1 MREATGIHQYLPAEE
16 RLNIASH
23 AFGFAL
29 SLAATAL
36 LVMRAI
42 DIRGAHVVVSFAVFG
57 ASLVFLY
64 AASTTYH
71 SASRPALRARL
82 RIIDHAS
89 IYVLIAGTYTPFA
102 LVSLQGPVGWSIFGA
117 TWGLALAGIIM
128 KLFFTGRFQVTSTL
142 MYVLM
147 GWIIVFA
154 IKPLMDNLPQT
165 GLIWLFAGGLAYTFG
180 AVLYGF
186 KSLKFSHALFHLFVL
201 VGSTCHFVSIFFFV
215 VPIQQ

>member
-1 MREATGIHQYLPAEE
+1 MREAVGNHPYLPAEE
-16 RLNIASH
+16 RWNIASH

-29 SLAATAL
+29 SLVAAAL
-36 LVMRAI
+36 LVIRAI
-42 DIRGAHVVVSFAVFG
+42 DLRGAHVVVSFAIFG

-64 AASTTYH
+64 AASTAYH
-71 SASRPALRARL
+71 SVSRPSLRARL

-102 LVSLQGPVGWSIFGA
+102 LVTLQGPVGWWIFGA

-128 KLFFTGRFQVTSTL
+128 KLFFTGRFQLTSTL
-142 MYVLM
+142 TYVFM
-147 GWIIVFA
+147 GWIVVFA
-154 IKPLMDNLPQT
+154 IKPLMNNLSQI
-165 GLIWLFAGGLAYTFG
+165 GLLWLFAGGLAYTFG

-186 KSLKFSHALFHLFVL
+186 KSLKFNHAMFHSFVL
-201 VGSTCHFVSIFFFV
+201 MGSTCHFFSVLFFV